1 LKLLLLFWKIFLR
14 YESTFPNPIFFWF
27 TQAQIADYCFVQ
39 QSVIAQYENGKRDLP
54 DKASEA
60 IDEISNR
67 LSDFEMMDL
76 QEHASLFETEKS
88 NEIEFWKYN
97 LEKILKAS
105 LLVQEELNRLNEI
118 QLQTVRVI
126 SFSEKV
132 AEIPEKPLGV
142 RVAWWSLQK
151 EKQKAKFTKVSQG
164 VKQRLVLKLH
174 LMEEEARK
182 SGENLRFWE
191 GR

>member
-1 LKLLLLFWKIFLR
+1 M
-14 YESTFPNPIFFWF
+14 NPLSRIRSFFGF